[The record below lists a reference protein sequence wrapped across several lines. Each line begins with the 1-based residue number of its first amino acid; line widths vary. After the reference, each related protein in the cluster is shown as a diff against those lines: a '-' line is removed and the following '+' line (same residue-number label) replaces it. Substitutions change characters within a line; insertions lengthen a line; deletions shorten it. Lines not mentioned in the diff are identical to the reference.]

1 MADLISTTSNSSK
14 DYQKQLLN
22 TMVVAPVFE
31 QFALRGKITGT
42 KYVTW
47 NRINRISP
55 GTPAA
60 IGLGITPSPMLQT
73 PDEVTATADWY
84 AAYTKIARQAW
95 STDPNGQVKAM
106 GTAMG
111 KHGNELREVI
121 IRNAIVSGATT
132 TYYSAG
138 GSIVRSTVVA
148 VINSTDLNRIGR
160 ALYASGAEKI
170 TSIIKAGS
178 GVGTTP
184 IGASYICVI
193 HPSVELDVRA
203 ISTFTPVEKYPNSTP
218 GFIGEIGSIPGFRF
232 ITSNIMADLYYPGSA
247 TAGGSSTGKLTDD
260 GSHAN
265 VYPNLIFGEQ
275 AFGVVDLEKFET
287 IEKGLDK
294 AGSAVNAY
302 STTGYIMAMVAK
314 ALNGSWCAVYECAAS
329 L

>member
-1 MADLISTTSNSSK
+1 MADLISTTSNTSK

-42 KYVTW
+42 KNVAW
-47 NRINRISP
+47 NRINRLSP
-55 GTPAA
+55 GTPTA
-60 IGLGITPSPMLQT
+60 IGLGITPSATLQT
-73 PDEVTATADWY
+73 PDVVEASADWY
-84 AAYTKIARQAW
+84 AAFTKIARQAW
-95 STDPNGQVKAM
+95 ATDPNGQVKAM

-121 IRNAIVSGATT
+121 IRNAIVSGATSVYYAGFAPGLGTRGT
-132 TYYSAG
+132 TA
-138 GSIVRSTVVA
+138 STISV
-148 VINSTDLNRIGR
+148 TDLNRISR
-160 ALYASGAEKI
+160 AMYANGAEKI

-193 HPSVELDVRA
+193 HGSVELDVRA
-203 ISTFTPVEKYPNSTP
+203 ISTFTPVEKYPSSTP

-232 ITSNIMADLYYPGSA
+232 IVSNIMQDLYYADQGAADGNVRLSD
-247 TAGGSSTGKLTDD
+247 AGTLG
-260 GSHAN
+260 N
-265 VYPNLIFGEQ
+265 VYPCLIFGEQ

-314 ALNGSWCAVYECAAS
+314 VLNGAWCSVYEVCATA
-329 L
+329 